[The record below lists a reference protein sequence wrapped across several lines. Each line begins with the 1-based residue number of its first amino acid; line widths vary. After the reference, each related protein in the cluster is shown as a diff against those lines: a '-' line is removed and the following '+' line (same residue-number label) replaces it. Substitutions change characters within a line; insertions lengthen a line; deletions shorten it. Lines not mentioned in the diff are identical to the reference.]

1 VTKIRILIP
10 SEKFETTAT
19 QLNDEAPETCET
31 ILRSLPIE
39 GLLTH
44 AMISGNQS
52 VIEMRDLEMVKLEPE
67 NWVYSMIPGDIAYWY
82 SMWGDNKYLR
92 DNTEFSEIIFTYGR
106 YTRLRDLSLREAAAN
121 LFATFDSKLAE
132 FAAISQSAHH
142 SGPISLILERESK

>member
-1 VTKIRILIP
+1 
-10 SEKFETTAT
+10 
-19 QLNDEAPETCET
+19 
-31 ILRSLPIE
+31 
-39 GLLTH
+39 
-44 AMISGNQS
+44 
-52 VIEMRDLEMVKLEPE
+52 
-67 NWVYSMIPGDIAYWY
+67 MIPGDIAYWY

-142 SGPISLILERESK
+142 SGPVSLILERESK